1 MYASVDMPIGP
12 LEYNNTIFLYLLS
25 TELTEMDSQKEEVFK
40 LEQELADAEHKLRLE
55 SGKGKGISP

>member
-1 MYASVDMPIGP
+1 MDH
-12 LEYNNTIFLYLLS
+12 LNTTIQYSFYLLS

-55 SGKGKGISP
+55 NGKGEGILP